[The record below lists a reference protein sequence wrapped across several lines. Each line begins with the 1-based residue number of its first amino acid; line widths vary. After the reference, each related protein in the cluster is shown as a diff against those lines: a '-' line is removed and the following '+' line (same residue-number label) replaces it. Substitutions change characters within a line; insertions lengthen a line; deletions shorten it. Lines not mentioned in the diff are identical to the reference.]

1 MRFSQSSMSKG
12 PPEARMRAAT
22 PRAIQGAMSARL
34 RTPTAV
40 AMTSQEA
47 ISATAPSLP
56 AATARTGATRFS
68 VAPSLPTERTV

>member
-1 MRFSQSSMSKG
+1 
-12 PPEARMRAAT
+12 
-22 PRAIQGAMSARL
+22 MSARL